1 MIRLRGSYED
11 HQSHTLHKLDQ
22 NGRRSSSSSLLRLYE
37 LDMDAAAVWVHL
49 ALEFH
54 LSFFNVQ
61 EKGGQ
66 ATNNEF

>member
-1 MIRLRGSYED
+1 
-11 HQSHTLHKLDQ
+11 
-22 NGRRSSSSSLLRLYE
+22 
-37 LDMDAAAVWVHL
+37 MDAAAVWVDL